1 MILGLDWV
9 ICAWWET
16 PHSHMLSVVSTVLR
30 GLHPSWWSTRAS
42 EQSASLESQE
52 VRLYSSSVCHLT
64 ADTALQ
70 TDTMTELFPPRLLC
84 WATLIE
90 SQETEWYEE
99 STESY
104 KVSVRQSLFHQI
116 LRWLSSGYSL
126 RPPQST
132 HWPLMHKTRD
142 HKQQYDCMNDY
153 IHSFGSEWALLMK
166 NLPEFVS
173 SVGSNV
179 WKRLGLRPFKFTS
192 KTRYFTR

>member
-16 PHSHMLSVVSTVLR
+16 PRSHMLSVVSTALR

-64 ADTALQ
+64 AATALQ

-116 LRWLSSGYSL
+116 LCWLSSGYSL

-132 HWPLMHKTRD
+132 HWPTDALNQRSQAAIRLH
-142 HKQQYDCMNDY
+142 
-153 IHSFGSEWALLMK
+153 EWLYPQLWEWMSAFDE
-166 NLPEFVS
+166 EFARVC
-173 SVGSNV
+173 
-179 WKRLGLRPFKFTS
+179 KFCGIKSLKETW
-192 KTRYFTR
+192 FEAF